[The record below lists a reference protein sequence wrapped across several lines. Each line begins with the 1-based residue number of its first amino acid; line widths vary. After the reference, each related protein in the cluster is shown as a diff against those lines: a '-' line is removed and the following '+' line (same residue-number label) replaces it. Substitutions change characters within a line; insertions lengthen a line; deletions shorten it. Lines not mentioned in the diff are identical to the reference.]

1 MTAEVIIL
9 NSSGVALAAD
19 SAVTIGGTKIYNTAI
34 KLMALSKTEPVGI
47 MVYGNAGLMGV
58 PWETLIKIYRIQLK
72 DKQMDKLEDYAED
85 FLKYLKKRSDLFPPD
100 LEKQWVGSNVYQSFN
115 ELRAQLIK
123 NIQPL
128 MESGTPVTEEQV
140 SKTLED
146 LIDKQHDSLK
156 DEAFIDGMDAA
167 FEDKAR
173 SHFSELF
180 KEILESIFQN
190 LKPRK
195 SYVGKL
201 YDIAIF
207 LHTRNVFSR
216 GTSGLVFA
224 GYGEAEIY
232 PSVANY
238 ELEGIL
244 QGRLKARFDQAKS
257 KKITHSRDA
266 AIYPFAQ
273 EDMVNLFM
281 NGVNSQVLYY
291 LQTAMTSFVERVP
304 NMISDDDLRSETRT
318 PEEIKDALGQSLQ
331 AALSSFYQGFG
342 RHIRDSHITPVMN
355 MVRVLPKDELAAMAE
370 ALVNLTAFKRK
381 MTNTLETVGGPI
393 DVAVISKGDGLVW
406 VKRKHYFP
414 PELNATFYK
423 NYFRGIDSE

>member
-58 PWETLIKIYRIQLK
+58 PWETLIKVYRIQLK
-72 DKQMDKLEDYAED
+72 DKQMDTLEDYAED
-85 FLKYLKKRSDLFPPD
+85 FLSYLKTRMDLFPPE
-100 LEKQWVGSNVYQSFN
+100 LERQWVGSNVYQLFN
-115 ELRAQLIK
+115 GFREQLIK
-123 NIQPL
+123 EVEPL
-128 MESGTPVTEEQV
+128 MQSGVPVTEEQV
-140 SKTLED
+140 AKVLEGI
-146 LIDKQHDSLK
+146 IDKRHTAL
-156 DEAFIDGMDAA
+156 EAEEYAAGMDKE
-167 FEDKAR
+167 FEEKAR
-173 SHFSELF
+173 SHFGDLF
-180 KEILESIFQN
+180 KELLEGIFQN

-195 SYVGKL
+195 TYVTKL
-201 YDIAIF
+201 YDIAIYI
-207 LHTRNVFSR
+207 HTRNVFSR
-216 GTSGLVFA
+216 ATSGLVFA
-224 GYGEAEIY
+224 GYGEKEIY

-244 QGRLKARFDQAKS
+244 QGRLKYHFDEAKS

-266 AIYPFAQ
+266 AVYPFAQ
-273 EDMVNLFM
+273 EDMVNLFL

-291 LQTAMTSFVERVP
+291 MTTSLTGFIERIP
-304 NMISDDDLRSETRT
+304 GLIQDDDLNTETRSVD
-318 PEEIKDALGQSLQ
+318 EIKDALSLNLQ
-331 AALSSFYQGFG
+331 AALNSYYQDFG
-342 RHIRDSHITPVMN
+342 KHIRDLHITPVMN

-423 NYFRGIDSE
+423 NYFRGIDND

>member
-58 PWETLIKIYRIQLK
+58 PWETLIKVYRIQLK

-85 FLKYLKKRSDLFPPD
+85 FLGYLKSRLDLFPPD
-100 LEKQWVGSNVYQSFN
+100 LERQWVGGNVYRHYN
-115 ELRAQLIK
+115 DLREQLIK
-123 NIQPL
+123 AVEPL
-128 MESGTPVTEEQV
+128 METGTPVSEEQV
-140 SKTLED
+140 AKTLED
-146 LIDKQHDSLK
+146 LIDKQHESLGAK
-156 DEAFIDGMDAA
+156 EYATGMDTE

-180 KEILESIFQN
+180 KELLEGIFQN

-201 YDIAIF
+201 YDIAIY
-207 LHTRNVFSR
+207 LHTREVFSR

-224 GYGEAEIY
+224 GYGEKEIY

-238 ELEGIL
+238 ELAGIL
-244 QGRLKARFDQAKS
+244 QGRLKYRFDQSKS

-266 AIYPFAQ
+266 AVYPFAQ
-273 EDMVNLFM
+273 EDMVSLFL

-291 LQTAMTSFVERVP
+291 MTTALTGFIERVP
-304 NMISDDDLRSETRT
+304 DLISDDDLKSETRT
-318 PEEIKDALGQSLQ
+318 PAEIKDALGLSLQ
-331 AALSSFYQGFG
+331 AALNSYYQGFG
-342 RHIRDSHITPVMN
+342 QHIRDAHITPVMN

-423 NYFRGIDSE
+423 NYFRGIDND

>member
-58 PWETLIKIYRIQLK
+58 PWETLIKVYRIQLK

-100 LEKQWVGSNVYQSFN
+100 LERQWVGGNVYRHFDK
-115 ELRAQLIK
+115 LREQLIK
-123 NIQPL
+123 SVQPL
-128 MESGTPVTEEQV
+128 METGTPVSEEQV
-140 SKTLED
+140 AKTLED
-146 LIDKQHDSLK
+146 LIDKQHASLET
-156 DEAFIDGMDAA
+156 EAFATGMDVE
-167 FEDKAR
+167 FEEKAR
-173 SHFSELF
+173 GHYSDLF
-180 KEILESIFQN
+180 KELLEGIFQN

-195 SYVGKL
+195 SYVSKL
-201 YDIAIF
+201 YDIAIY

-224 GYGEAEIY
+224 GYGEQEIY

-238 ELEGIL
+238 ELAGIL
-244 QGRLKARFDQAKS
+244 QGRLKYRFDQGKS

-266 AIYPFAQ
+266 AVYPFAQ
-273 EDMVNLFM
+273 EDMVNLFL

-291 LQTAMTSFVERVP
+291 MTTSLKSFIERVP
-304 NMISDDDLRSETRT
+304 DLINDDDLKSETRT
-318 PEEIKDALGQSLQ
+318 PAEIKAALGLSLE
-331 AALSSFYQGFG
+331 AALNSYYQGFG
-342 RHIRDSHITPVMN
+342 KHIRDEHITPVMN

-423 NYFRGIDSE
+423 NYFRGIDHD

>member
-58 PWETLIKIYRIQLK
+58 PWETLIKVYRIQLK

-85 FLKYLKKRSDLFPPD
+85 FLTYLKKRSDLFPSD
-100 LEKQWVGSNVYQSFN
+100 LERQWVGGNVYRHFDD
-115 ELRAQLIK
+115 LREQLIK
-123 NIQPL
+123 SVQPL
-128 MESGTPVTEEQV
+128 METGTPVTEEQV
-140 SKTLED
+140 TKALED
-146 LIDKQHDSLK
+146 LIDKQHKSLEA
-156 DEAFIDGMDAA
+156 EAFSTGMDAE

-180 KEILESIFQN
+180 KELLEGIFQN

-195 SYVGKL
+195 SYVSKL
-201 YDIAIF
+201 YDIAIY

-224 GYGEAEIY
+224 GYGEKEIY

-238 ELEGIL
+238 ELAGIL
-244 QGRLKARFDQAKS
+244 QGRLKYRFDQSKS

-291 LQTAMTSFVERVP
+291 MQTALTSFIERVP
-304 NMISDDDLRSETRT
+304 DLISDDDLNSETRT
-318 PEEIKDALGQSLQ
+318 PAEIKDALGLSLQ
-331 AALSSFYQGFG
+331 ASLNTYYQGFG
-342 RHIRDSHITPVMN
+342 KHIRDAHITPVMN

-423 NYFRGIDSE
+423 NYFRGIDND

>member
-9 NSSGVALAAD
+9 NASGVALAAD

-34 KLMALSKTEPVGI
+34 KLMSLSKTEPVGM

-58 PWETLIKIYRIQLK
+58 PWETLIKIYRTSLK
-72 DKQMDKLEDYAED
+72 NKTMDTLEEYAED
-85 FLKYLKKRSDLFPPD
+85 FLSYLIQRSDLFPSA
-100 LEKQWVGSNVYQSFN
+100 LEKQWVGRNVYQLFTG
-115 ELRAQLIK
+115 LRDELIK
-123 NIQPL
+123 SVEPL
-128 MESGTPVTEEQV
+128 MASGTAVTEEQV
-140 SKTLED
+140 ATILEEI
-146 LIDKQHDSLK
+146 IDRQHTSF
-156 DEAFIDGMDAA
+156 EAEDFVTGMDAK
-167 FEDKAR
+167 FEEKAR
-173 SHFSELF
+173 DYFSDLFREL
-180 KEILESIFQN
+180 LESTFQN

-201 YDIAIF
+201 YDLAIY
-207 LHTRNVFSR
+207 LHTRNRFTQ

-224 GYGEAEIY
+224 GYGEREIY

-244 QGRLKARFDQAKS
+244 RGRLKYRLDTSKS

-281 NGVNSQVLYY
+281 NGVNNQVLFHM
-291 LQTAMTSFVERVP
+291 QTALERFVKRIP
-304 NMISDDDLRSETRT
+304 DLLSDEEINSETRSSA
-318 PEEIKDALGQSLQ
+318 EVKDALGLRLQ
-331 AALSSFYQGFG
+331 AALGSYYQDFG
-342 RHIRDSHITPVMN
+342 QHIRDSHITPVMN

-414 PELNATFYK
+414 PELNAAFYK
-423 NYFRGIDSE
+423 NYFRGIE

>member
-85 FLKYLKKRSDLFPPD
+85 FLDYLKKRSDLFSSD
-100 LEKQWVGSNVYQSFN
+100 IEKQWVGSNVYQHFN
-115 ELRAQLIK
+115 ELREALIK
-123 NIQPL
+123 QVQPL
-128 MESGTPVTEEQV
+128 MASGMPVTQEQV
-140 SKTLED
+140 AEVLET
-146 LIDKQHDSLK
+146 LIDKQHESLK
-156 DEAFIDGMDAA
+156 DEDFVAGMTES
-167 FEDKAR
+167 FEEKAR
-173 SHFSELF
+173 DHFSGLF
-180 KEILESIFQN
+180 KEILEGVFQN

-195 SYVGKL
+195 SYVSKL

-207 LHTRNVFSR
+207 LHTRSVFSR

-224 GYGEAEIY
+224 GYGESEIY

-244 QGRLKARFDQAKS
+244 QGRLKYRFDQGKS

-291 LQTAMTSFVERVP
+291 IQETLASFVERVP
-304 NMISDDDLRSETRT
+304 ELIKDEDLNSETRT
-318 PEEIKDALGQSLQ
+318 AAEIKDALGLSLQ
-331 AALSSFYQGFG
+331 ASLNSFYQGFG
-342 RHIRDSHITPVMN
+342 KHIRDSHITPVMN

-423 NYFRGIDSE
+423 NYFRGIDND